1 MTLREAER
9 RQRQRAESH
18 RTSQRILTFKAWI
31 ELNGISESTGRR
43 LIKSG
48 KVRITRLSERRIGIS
63 ESDNA
68 DYQAACA
75 EGCA

>member
-9 RQRQRAESH
+9 RQRQRAQSH

-43 LIKSG
+43 LIRAG
-48 KVRITRLSERRIGIS
+48 KVKVTRLSERRIGIS
-63 ESDNA
+63 ESANA
-68 DYQAACA
+68 DFQAACA
-75 EGCA
+75 EGGA